1 VLLPIGT
8 RSAVGSTIVQR
19 IRISRFGGANGR
31 CSGFEVRRRCRS
43 SAQFM
48 PRRTTNSIRSAI
60 SSRGKSTSRDALL
73 PWPSGALS
81 RHRSPLARWRLRC
94 TPTSLRYFDA
104 AGTRSPAGRVHAT
117 GNDFLGLSRRRSSA
131 CAREIRLLIQ
141 CSLSLRSN
149 KRRHDFGLFRSGSRT
164 PKPHHSAKR
173 ITFIGMR
180 NWARVGHPI

>member
-31 CSGFEVRRRCRS
+31 CSSFEVRRRCGS

-94 TPTSLRYFDA
+94 TPTSLRYFDT
-104 AGTRSPAGRVHAT
+104 AGTRSPAGRVHGM
-117 GNDFLGLSRRRSSA
+117 GNDFLGLSRHRSSA

-141 CSLSLRSN
+141 CSRSLR
-149 KRRHDFGLFRSGSRT
+149 RRDFGLFRSGSRMA
-164 PKPHHSAKR
+164 KPHHSAKT
-173 ITFIGMR
+173 INSIGMR
-180 NWARVGHPI
+180 NWARVGDPI